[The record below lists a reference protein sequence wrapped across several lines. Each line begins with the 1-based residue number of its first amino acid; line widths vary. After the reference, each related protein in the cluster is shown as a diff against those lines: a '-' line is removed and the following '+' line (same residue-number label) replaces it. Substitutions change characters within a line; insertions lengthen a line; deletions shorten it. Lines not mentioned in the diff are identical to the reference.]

1 MLMGIVQLFFPLYVG
16 TGKNFLGYKVY
27 RPVLG
32 SSVDQSH
39 GGAPKAGSTRRLA
52 GRARVSVGSQIRG
65 AEEGTTSRQGVEA
78 SGLGNPIV
86 KLDRKR
92 WFPSHTP
99 VISKGEA

>member
-1 MLMGIVQLFFPLYVG
+1 M
-16 TGKNFLGYKVY
+16 
-27 RPVLG
+27 
-32 SSVDQSH
+32 
-39 GGAPKAGSTRRLA
+39 
-52 GRARVSVGSQIRG
+52 RVS
-65 AEEGTTSRQGVEA
+65 EERAASRQGVEA